1 MLEDMATTGHES
13 IVSWQPHGMSFRV
26 HLPEVFTSTV
36 MPRYF
41 PKQTKYKS
49 FLRQLHIY
57 GFQRICKGR
66 DRGAYF
72 HGMFIRSKKSRSFQM
87 TRQKLK
93 GKNSRTPGDHPDFYP
108 LVKTV
113 KLENDQSQDRRSL
126 TGGPQSDPRMPQAS
140 TTTEEVNL
148 LRCPSTVYTDTG
160 NVDHQPDDEEKLSHL
175 VMRAFLFNQESA
187 GAVVPSP
194 ATHQR
199 SCGEDSIDDAVDWL
213 GLMMQGGN
221 ENNLDGDEGIFFG
234 KRFFDVAES
243 EIYR

>member
-26 HLPEVFTSTV
+26 HLPEAFANTV

-41 PKQTKYKS
+41 LKQTKYRS

-57 GFQRICKGR
+57 GFQRIAGKGR

-72 HGMFIRSKKSRSFQM
+72 HDMFIRSKKSMSFQM
-87 TRQKLK
+87 TPQKLK
-93 GKNSRTPGDHPDFYP
+93 GKTSSNPTNHPDFYP

-113 KLENDQSQDRRSL
+113 NLENDQYQDRRSL
-126 TGGPQSDPRMPQAS
+126 TGGLQSDPRMPQAS
-140 TTTEEVNL
+140 TTTEEHNL
-148 LRCPSTVYTDTG
+148 LHGPATSVYTDTG

-175 VMRAFLFNQESA
+175 VMRAFLIKKESA

-199 SCGEDSIDDAVDWL
+199 SGSERIVSILLLTGWD
-213 GLMMQGGN
+213 
-221 ENNLDGDEGIFFG
+221 
-234 KRFFDVAES
+234 
-243 EIYR
+243 